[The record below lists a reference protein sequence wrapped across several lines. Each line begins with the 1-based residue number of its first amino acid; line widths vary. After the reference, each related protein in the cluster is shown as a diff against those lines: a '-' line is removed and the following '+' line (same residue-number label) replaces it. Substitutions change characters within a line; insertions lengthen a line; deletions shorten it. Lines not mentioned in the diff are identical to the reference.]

1 MLFDVHPSKEN
12 FSSNSLTSERTE
24 LNATFVDTSVSAY
37 GETGIGG
44 NETAK
49 TRSPTKANVE
59 TNFIADNYTKKQETK
74 S

>member
-1 MLFDVHPSKEN
+1 MLFDALPSKEN

-44 NETAK
+44 TVTAAA
-49 TRSPTKANVE
+49 KASMERHISVI
-59 TNFIADNYTKKQETK
+59 TLYFR
-74 S
+74 